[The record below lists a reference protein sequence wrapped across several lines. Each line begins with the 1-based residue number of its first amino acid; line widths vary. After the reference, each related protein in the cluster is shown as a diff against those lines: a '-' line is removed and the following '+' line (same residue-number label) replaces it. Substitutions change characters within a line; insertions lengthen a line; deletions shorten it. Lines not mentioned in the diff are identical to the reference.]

1 MVSLGFKLIIHAKTG
16 ECQTVHQYRV
26 SDQGCQPLLPYHDLD
41 HNDDV
46 ESNEEDDNTPDLQ
59 QI

>member
-26 SDQGCQPLLPYHDLD
+26 SDQGCEQNKANKAVPGTESSFYLSTTRQDVNLL
-41 HNDDV
+41 
-46 ESNEEDDNTPDLQ
+46 E
-59 QI
+59 